1 MAITKQNSPI
11 SETMNQPLEPI
22 NQITRW
28 FETAVPNPS
37 DRNALTQIG
46 VHFEEV
52 SEMLQALRKAGS
64 EAQGRE
70 QLTFAGDVLSYF
82 QRQLKSGDLAI
93 AFDNVDR
100 VTLLDALC
108 DQIVTAVGVAHMLGM
123 DIEGALKEVASSND
137 SKFGED
143 GKPIFNEQSKI
154 MKGPHYQSP
163 DLTAYTLRRTQ
174 SNGREV

>member
-93 AFDNVDR
+93 TFDNVDR